1 MMSCIIC
8 AIHLGGSLLLQ
19 FFSLFNSN
27 NFVGFSL
34 SRTGYQFFLAKSK
47 TKFTWKSLMQP
58 HFDFSLIYCSN
69 TNEQRF
75 HVASLTWWSRDLFR
89 LPENSFRRFFDV
101 CSIAEIPAMLSHEK
115 KPQPSSLR
123 HTDNPEEPIF
133 LSLGRLGVWGRR
145 RFLRSTCLFICRNG
159 TTWDTSGAIGQ
170 GWRSHAGGRM
180 TGFRPNRHRH
190 NARLRCA

>member
-1 MMSCIIC
+1 MHNLCNP
-8 AIHLGGSLLLQ
+8 LGREFATTI

-101 CSIAEIPAMLSHEK
+101 CSMAEISAMLSHEK

-133 LSLGRLGVWGRR
+133 LSLGRLGFEDDAASGARPV
-145 RFLRSTCLFICRNG
+145 CLFAATEQHETR
-159 TTWDTSGAIGQ
+159 A
-170 GWRSHAGGRM
+170 A
-180 TGFRPNRHRH
+180 P
-190 NARLRCA
+190 